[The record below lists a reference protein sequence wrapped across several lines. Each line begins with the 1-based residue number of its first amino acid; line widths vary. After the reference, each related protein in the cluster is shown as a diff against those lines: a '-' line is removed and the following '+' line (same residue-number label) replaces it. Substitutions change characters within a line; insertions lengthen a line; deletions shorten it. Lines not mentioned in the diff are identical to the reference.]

1 MISYSPDQVD
11 FILERF
17 VTHGD
22 TPQAHSQ
29 TWCRRLYAPMYIFE
43 PELADVRRRLE
54 DAYPEH
60 VIAFD
65 IVFQSRGNATDW
77 HTDYESLGPFIVRDA
92 FAAMTASH
100 FVSIHANLTKE
111 GGHLLTCHRPIFLSW
126 LHYWAIVFTG
136 IYSWLHAC
144 LVAVCRP
151 YFYMAAYS
159 HPNVVGAGNAFN
171 NMRLHAVSS
180 GAPRTSYV
188 VRLVH
193 KDVILS
199 REAVRKGMSRSA
211 VCSVFEFLMDWL
223 PDEGE
228 HRVGTLKWGT
238 DRLRDRD

>member
-111 GGHLLTCHRPIFLSW
+111 GVICSRATDRFSCRGSIIGRLCLRASTVGCMRVLSRFAD
-126 LHYWAIVFTG
+126 HTFT
-136 IYSWLHAC
+136 W
-144 LVAVCRP
+144 
-151 YFYMAAYS
+151 
-159 HPNVVGAGNAFN
+159 
-171 NMRLHAVSS
+171 
-180 GAPRTSYV
+180 PRTHIRMS
-188 VRLVH
+188 
-193 KDVILS
+193 S
-199 REAVRKGMSRSA
+199 ERETHS
-211 VCSVFEFLMDWL
+211 
-223 PDEGE
+223 
-228 HRVGTLKWGT
+228 TT
-238 DRLRDRD
+238 